1 MEFSAVNRRLPSCKT
16 PLGPG
21 AKKDGCFRRLHKH
34 LINKNRSIA
43 FKKTCATIPPNNN
56 RYRKYIGQ
64 FSLKSHKLTKT
75 NVIILA
81 NHLGQTIQWTYQTL
95 KKIYIADA
103 DWKKTCASKSQLVW
117 FYFGLDRIKKWHTF
131 FNATLWQLIM
141 KTQFLFNTQAQAKTI
156 LYMQSYNQKQ
166 LSFSLTFHF
175 PSFTML

>member
-1 MEFSAVNRRLPSCKT
+1 MEFSAVNRRRPSCET

-21 AKKDGCFRRLHKH
+21 AKKDGCFHRLHKH

-43 FKKTCATIPPNNN
+43 FKKICATIPPNNN

-64 FSLKSHKLTKT
+64 FSIKSHKLTKT

-141 KTQFLFNTQAQAKTI
+141 KTQFLFSTQAQAKTI
-156 LYMQSYNQKQ
+156 RYMQSYNQKQ